1 VKYTLSILLI
11 SLGIFSHAQKIAGT
25 VRDAISLDPLIGAT
39 ISISAIQS
47 GQISDVDGTFEID
60 NLSSGRYSL
69 IVSFVG
75 YKTQQISEVWVKNGK
90 VTTLDVLLERSASD
104 LQEVAVYAKRA
115 TITLGKI
122 GITEEQINRYA
133 ASYNDPARVI
143 IASPDL
149 AVTNDQNNLISVRGL
164 SPSLNIWKLE
174 GSEIVNPNHLSN
186 AGTFLD
192 QPTAT
197 GGGVN
202 ILSAQML
209 DRSQFLYGGFS
220 VAQGNATAGV
230 FDMNIK
236 KGASNRQY
244 TAQASLIG
252 LDFATEGALSK
263 NDRTT
268 YAANYRYSF
277 TGLLAQFGVDFGGEE
292 IGFQDLSLSVNTQI
306 GEKTEL
312 KFFALGGASYNDF
325 EKPETIERAKDRG
338 DINYDS
344 RMGAVGTSFR
354 TGLENGHI
362 GGSLVYSGVENL
374 REAETVDSLRV
385 FIIGLNEGKETFF
398 EDQQSTLSFNG
409 YWMTRMF
416 SSINSS
422 MGLMANQ
429 YFYTAETRQTYLDG
443 IVHESQNVNGSINQY
458 LWRPYWNLSGVLIRN
473 ISWMAG
479 IAMSIIEDQ
488 TKLEPRASLTYSLA
502 ENHSLTASY
511 GLYNQLQ
518 RPFNFYFDQTPRP
531 VTGTTMGFLE
541 SQRFLLNYAGEVGNI
556 SASSE
561 LFYYLFPKVYVYD
574 PLLPQEV
581 ETSSY
586 GFSLSLN
593 KPLQNGFY
601 IQTGGSLFNSE
612 IGNEESAYN
621 TGYSVRLTSGK
632 EWTRMKKEAEKRFG
646 INLRGM
652 VQGGRPLTVRSETI
666 GSPFVMNEA
675 YRTTPYLRLDLR
687 MIWTKVHSN
696 WTSSIAL
703 DLQNVL
709 NRQNEAYRYY
719 DTYTEQVDTQY
730 QLGLIPILTYRVE
743 W

>member
-1 VKYTLSILLI
+1 MKHTFSILLI
-11 SLGIFSHAQKIAGT
+11 LFGVFSYAQKIEGT
-25 VRDAISLDPLIGAT
+25 VRDAVSLDPLVGAT
-39 ISISAIQS
+39 IAIEATQS
-47 GQISDVDGTFEID
+47 GQISDPDGTFAID

-69 IVSFVG
+69 AVSFIG
-75 YKTQQISEVWVKNGK
+75 YQTKEITEVWVKNGK
-90 VTTLDVLLERSASD
+90 VTTLDILLERSSSD
-104 LQEVAVYAKRA
+104 LQEVVVYAERA
-115 TITLGKI
+115 TISLGKI

-143 IASPDL
+143 LSSPDL

-164 SPSLNIWKLE
+164 SPSLNIWRLE

-209 DRSQFLYGGFS
+209 DRSHFLYGGFS
-220 VAQGNATAGV
+220 VAQGNVTAGV

-252 LDFATEGALSK
+252 LDFATEGALG
-263 NDRTT
+263 NNGRTT

-277 TGLLAQFGVDFGGEE
+277 TGLLAQFGVDFGGEA

-325 EKPETIERAKDRG
+325 EKPDTIERAKDRG
-338 DINYDS
+338 NINYES
-344 RMGAVGTSFR
+344 RMGAVGTSFS

-374 REAETVDSLRV
+374 RKAETVDSLRV

-409 YWMTRMF
+409 FWKTRMLSRIT
-416 SSINSS
+416 SSI
-422 MGLMANQ
+422 GFMANQ

-443 IVHESQNVNGSINQY
+443 VVHESQNVNGSSNQY
-458 LWRPYWNLSGVLIRN
+458 LLRPYWDLSGILSRN
-473 ISWMAG
+473 ISWSAG
-479 IAMSIIEDQ
+479 IAMSAIEDQ
-488 TKLEPRASLTYSLA
+488 TKLEPRASLTYCFT

-531 VTGTTMGFLE
+531 VTETPMRFLE
-541 SQRFLLNYAGEVGNI
+541 SQRFLLNYAGEVGSVSMN
-556 SASSE
+556 SE
-561 LFYYLFPKVYVYD
+561 VFYYLFPKVPQYD
-574 PLLPQEV
+574 PLLPKEV
-581 ETSSY
+581 ESSSY
-586 GFSLSLN
+586 GISLSLN
-593 KPLQNGFY
+593 KPLQNGYYF
-601 IQTGGSLFNSE
+601 QTGGSFFNSE
-612 IGNEESAYN
+612 IGEDESAYN
-621 TGYSVRLTSGK
+621 TGYSARLTSGK
-632 EWTRMKKEAEKRFG
+632 DWTRMKEGSEKRFG
-646 INLRGM
+646 INMRGM
-652 VQGGRPLTVRSETI
+652 VQGGRPLTVRSQTNE
-666 GSPFVMNEA
+666 SPFLIDEA
-675 YRTTPYLRLDLR
+675 YRTTPYIRLDLR

-696 WTSSIAL
+696 CTSSIAL

-719 DTYTEQVDTQY
+719 DSYTEQVETQY